1 VHGQL
6 VEREVV
12 ELDNGRPKHIDNR
25 GVVLRVSKPASH
37 AVEKGVK
44 IAPRQIIL
52 GLEIP
57 EERAPANPRLFRN
70 LIDSCLFESSL
81 NEELQR
87 DLAEVT
93 VGRGV
98 HSPGARGHGLHCVH
112 LAALPDAVLLTL
124 FHFFIF
130 GTECH

>member
-6 VEREVV
+6 VVREVV
-12 ELDNGRPKHIDNR
+12 ELDNRRSEHIDNR
-25 GVVLRVSKPASH
+25 GVVIGKFKPAPH
-37 AVEKGVK
+37 TFEKGVK

-57 EERAPANPRLFRN
+57 EERAPANPRLFGN
-70 LIDSCLFESSL
+70 LVNRCLLESSL

-87 DLAEVT
+87 DLTEVT
-93 VGRGV
+93 VRRGV
-98 HSPGARGHGLHCVH
+98 HSPGAHGHGLHCVH

>member
-1 VHGQL
+1 VHGEL
-6 VEREVV
+6 VLRKAI
-12 ELDNGRPKHIDNR
+12 ELDNRRSEHIDNR
-25 GVVLRVSKPASH
+25 GVVIGKFKPAPH
-37 AVEKGVK
+37 TFEKGVK

-52 GLEIP
+52 GLEIS
-57 EERAPANPRLFRN
+57 EEGAAADARFSGN
-70 LIDSCLFESSL
+70 LINRCLLESSL

-87 DLAEVT
+87 DLTEVT
-93 VGRGV
+93 VRRGV